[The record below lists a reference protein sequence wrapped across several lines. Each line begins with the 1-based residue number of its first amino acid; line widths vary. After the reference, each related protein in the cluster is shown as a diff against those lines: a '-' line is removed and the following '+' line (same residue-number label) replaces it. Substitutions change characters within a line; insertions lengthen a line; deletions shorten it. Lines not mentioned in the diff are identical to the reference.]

1 MKRNWLKFI
10 PLIYLFFGIVWIGLT
25 DYWIYVLKQN
35 DHYVISE
42 YISLLKGW
50 LFILITTLLLYLM
63 LKKHAAL
70 KELEQKEQELST
82 LINNMPDFVCFKDG
96 EGRWLQTNEYGLALY
111 DLEKVDYKGKTDVEL
126 GAYSPHFLEAFEY
139 CMKTDEQTWKEGK
152 ISRAEES
159 FCLADGERKTF
170 DVIKVPLFHADGR
183 RKALVTIGRDISS
196 LKKTE
201 QLLVTKEKLSV
212 VGELSAGIAH
222 EIKNPLTSIKGFI
235 QLIQRSGNANKK
247 HVEMVLSEIDRIND
261 IVSEL
266 LVLSKPQTKELTLIP
281 ILEVLQY
288 VINLVENEAINHNIS
303 FSIENLGSET
313 MVRGDK
319 NNLKQVFINLI
330 KNAMEAMP
338 NGGTI
343 TISGLADTGD
353 GRRSIQ
359 VKDDGIGISS
369 SNMSS
374 IGNPF
379 FTSKD
384 KGMGLGLTIT
394 KKIIEEHQGE
404 IRFESKEGNG
414 TTVTIDLPTQ

>member
-1 MKRNWLKFI
+1 MKRKWLKFI
-10 PLIYLFFGIVWIGLT
+10 PLIYLLFGIIWIALT
-25 DYWIYVLKQN
+25 DYWLYVLKQN
-35 DHYVISE
+35 DNFVIAE
-42 YISLLKGW
+42 YINLIKGW
-50 LFILITTLLLYLM
+50 LFILITTLLLFLM
-63 LKKHAAL
+63 LKKHEAL

-96 EGRWLQTNEYGLALY
+96 VGRWLQTNEYGLALY
-111 DLEKVDYKGKTDVEL
+111 DLHEVDYKGKTDIEL
-126 GAYSPHFLEAFEY
+126 GAYSPHFMEAFEY
-139 CMKTDEQTWKEGK
+139 CMKTDEQTWLEAK

-159 FCLADGERKTF
+159 FSLEDGERKTF
-170 DVIKVPLFHADGR
+170 DVIKVPLFHSDGR

-201 QLLVTKEKLSV
+201 QLLVTKEKLSA

-235 QLIQRSGNANKK
+235 QLIQRSGKANKN
-247 HVEMVLSEIDRIND
+247 HVDMVLSEIDRIND

-281 ILEVLQY
+281 LLEILEY
-288 VINLVENEAINHNIS
+288 VIRLVEHEANNKNIK
-303 FSIENLGSET
+303 FSIENLSPD
-313 MVRGDK
+313 MLVRGDK

-330 KNAMEAMP
+330 KNSMEAMQS
-338 NGGTI
+338 GGTI
-343 TISGLADTGD
+343 KISGSSLSD
-353 GRRSIQ
+353 GRVSIL

-369 SNMSS
+369 SNLVQ

-379 FTSKD
+379 FTSKE

-394 KKIIEEHQGE
+394 KKIMEEHQGA
-404 IRFESKEGNG
+404 IRIESEEGKG
-414 TTVTIDLPTQ
+414 TTVTIELPTT

>member
-1 MKRNWLKFI
+1 MKRKWLKFI

-35 DHYVISE
+35 NNNDIAE
-42 YISLLKGW
+42 YINLIKGW

-96 EGRWLQTNEYGLALY
+96 QGRWLQTNEYGLALY
-111 DLEKVDYKGKTDVEL
+111 DLQDVDYKGKTDIEL
-126 GAYSPHFLEAFEY
+126 GVFSPHFMEAFEY
-139 CMKTDEQTWKEGK
+139 CMKTDEQTWEEGK

-170 DVIKVPLFHADGR
+170 DVIKVPLFHGDGR

-235 QLIQRSGNANKK
+235 QLIQRSGKANKN

-288 VINLVENEAINHNIS
+288 VIKLVGNEATINNIS
-303 FSIENLGSET
+303 FSIKDIGHNM

-330 KNAMEAMP
+330 KNSMEAMP

-343 TISGLADTGD
+343 MITGLPETD
-353 GRRSIQ
+353 GRKSIQ

-369 SNMSS
+369 SNMDN

-379 FTSKD
+379 FTSKE

-394 KKIIEEHQGE
+394 KKIIEEHQGT
-404 IRFESKEGNG
+404 IRIDSKEGNG

>member
-1 MKRNWLKFI
+1 MKRKWLKFI
-10 PLIYLFFGIVWIGLT
+10 PLIYLFFGIVWITLT
-25 DYWIYVLKQN
+25 DYWLYVLKQHN
-35 DHYVISE
+35 NYVIAE
-42 YISLLKGW
+42 YINLLKGW
-50 LFILITTLLLYLM
+50 LFILITTLLLFLM
-63 LKKHAAL
+63 LKKHLAL

-111 DLEKVDYKGKTDVEL
+111 DLEKVDYKGKTDIEL
-126 GAYSPHFLEAFEY
+126 GAYSPYFMEAFEY

-152 ISRAEES
+152 ISRDEES

-170 DVIKVPLFHADGR
+170 DVIKVPLFHNDGR

-235 QLIQRSGNANKK
+235 QLIQRSGKANEN
-247 HVEMVLSEIDRIND
+247 HVDMVLSEIDRIND

-288 VINLVENEAINHNIS
+288 VIKLVGNEANNNNIS
-303 FSIENLGSET
+303 FSIKNIGSDT
-313 MVRGDK
+313 LVRGDK

-330 KNAMEAMP
+330 KNSMEAMP
-338 NGGTI
+338 DGGTI
-343 TISGLADTGD
+343 LITGFPETG
-353 GRRSIQ
+353 GRKSIQ
-359 VKDDGIGISS
+359 VKDDGLGISS
-369 SNMSS
+369 FNMDN

-379 FTSKD
+379 FTSKE

-394 KKIIEEHQGE
+394 KKIIEEHQGN
-404 IRFESKEGNG
+404 IRFESKEGYG
-414 TTVTIDLPTQ
+414 TTVTIDLLTH

>member
-1 MKRNWLKFI
+1 MKRKWLKYL

-25 DYWIYVLKQN
+25 DYWIYVLKQTNNN
-35 DHYVISE
+35 DIAE
-42 YISLLKGW
+42 YINLIKGW

-96 EGRWLQTNEYGLALY
+96 KGRWLQTNEYGLSLY
-111 DLEKVDYKGKTDVEL
+111 DLQDVDYKGKTDIEL
-126 GAYSPHFLEAFEY
+126 GVFSPHFMEAFEY
-139 CMKTDEQTWKEGK
+139 CMKTDEQTWKDGK

-159 FCLADGERKTF
+159 FSLADGEMKTF

-235 QLIQRSGNANKK
+235 QLIQLSGKANKN

-266 LVLSKPQTKELTLIP
+266 LVLSKPQTKELTLIS

-288 VINLVENEAINHNIS
+288 VIKLVENEAAINNIS
-303 FSIENLGSET
+303 FSIENIGPDT

-330 KNAMEAMP
+330 KNSMEAMP
-338 NGGTI
+338 DGGTVMI
-343 TISGLADTGD
+343 TGLRETD
-353 GRRSIQ
+353 GRKSIQ

-369 SNMSS
+369 SNMDS

-379 FTSKD
+379 FTSKE

-394 KKIIEEHQGE
+394 KKIIEEHQGN
-404 IRFESKEGNG
+404 IRIESKEGNG